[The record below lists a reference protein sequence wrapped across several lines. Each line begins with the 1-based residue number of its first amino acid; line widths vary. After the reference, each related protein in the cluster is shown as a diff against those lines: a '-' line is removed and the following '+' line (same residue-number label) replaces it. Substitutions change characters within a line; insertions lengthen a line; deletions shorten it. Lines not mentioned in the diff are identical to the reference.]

1 MERGD
6 FASQELVESVNKI
19 IVESDAL
26 AFQALL
32 NILVEVRS
40 GEKQ

>member
-6 FASQELVESVNKI
+6 FTSEELVESVNKI
-19 IVESDAL
+19 IIESDAL

-32 NILVEVRS
+32 NILKEVRG
-40 GEKQ
+40 GE